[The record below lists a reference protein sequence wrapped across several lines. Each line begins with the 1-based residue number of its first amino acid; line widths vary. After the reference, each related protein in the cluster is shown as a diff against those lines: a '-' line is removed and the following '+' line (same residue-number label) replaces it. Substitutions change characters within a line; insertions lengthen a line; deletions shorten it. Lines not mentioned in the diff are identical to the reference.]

1 MSANN
6 KSSKSSTKS
15 TITHSISND
24 QQNSLAGS
32 SANHIPL
39 VTGNTSITPSRIAKS
54 DDEPVRLEYLNELNR
69 QICDFLKSSPKG
81 HLKICKSKHNR
92 IQYYVKNTDRDSSY
106 VYLRQDQNEIAI
118 SIAQRDYYLKMKR
131 AVDAEIASIKSCII
145 PDSCFIPADEMYDH
159 LSKERQTLVTPIT
172 LTSSMFRKQW
182 QAVEYVHKQEYEEST
197 VFTTTRGENV
207 RSKSEYMIAEALNK
221 YDIPYRYE
229 YPVKIGR
236 ILFHPDF
243 MILRMRDKKE
253 VLWEHLGMI
262 DNPEYSRDAVSRIS
276 AFNKGGYILGYNLL
290 ISMET
295 SNTPLTP
302 SAIYSLIEHNLL

>member
-1 MSANN
+1 MSTTINLK
-6 KSSKSSTKS
+6 KSAAKS
-15 TITHSISND
+15 TITHSTYND
-24 QQNSLAGS
+24 HQNTLTESHS
-32 SANHIPL
+32 HTPL
-39 VTGNTSITPSRIAKS
+39 VTGNMSISPLRIANS
-54 DDEPVRLEYLNELNR
+54 DIAPARMEYLNKLNK
-69 QICDFLKSSPKG
+69 QICDFLKTSPKG
-81 HLKICKSKHNR
+81 HLKICRSKHNR
-92 IQYYVKNTDRDSSY
+92 IQYYVRNTDDDPGY
-106 VYLRQDQNEIAI
+106 IYLRQDQNEIAT
-118 SIAQRDYYLKMKR
+118 SIAQRDYYLKMKK
-131 AVDAEIASIKSCII
+131 AVEAEIASIKSGKFL
-145 PDSCFIPADEMYDH
+145 DSSFITADEMYDH
-159 LSKERQTLVTPIT
+159 LSEERQKLVTPLT
-172 LTSSMFRKQW
+172 VTSSMFRKQW
-182 QAVEYVHKQEYEEST
+182 QTVEYIHKQEYEEST

-262 DNPEYSRDAVSRIS
+262 DNPEYSKDAVSRIS
-276 AFNKGGYILGYNLL
+276 ELNKGGYILGDNLL

-302 SAIYSLIEHNLL
+302 TVIYSLIEHNLL